1 MNYKELKLR
10 RRRMKLTQND
20 LAAAIGCSQSRIS
33 LFETGYLK
41 PTDDELVLIKM
52 SLKLD
57 EL

>member
-33 LFETGYLK
+33 LFETGSLK

>member
-1 MNYKELKLR
+1 
-10 RRRMKLTQND
+10 MKLTQND

-33 LFETGYLK
+33 LFETGSLK